1 MRLLIICKM
10 LFTFFPA
17 DAQTDPPPQKALCD
31 LIRSF
36 NHREFDNI
44 YDKLNPDFR
53 AMVDR
58 QVFTGGL
65 VHVHQT
71 NGPINLAY
79 AEQQTHEE
87 GSYYIIAENGT
98 FRIVLSL
105 DAQLRIDGLRIK
117 QLGRTI
123 EALPLASVVFPD

>member
-1 MRLLIICKM
+1 MKLLFVCKM
-10 LFTFFPA
+10 FLTFFPT

-36 NHREFDNI
+36 NHREFDII

-58 QVFTGGL
+58 EVFTGGL
-65 VHVHQT
+65 VHVRQI
-71 NGPINLAY
+71 NGPINVAY
-79 AEQQTHEE
+79 AEQQTHDE
-87 GSYYIIAENGT
+87 GTYYISAENGI
-98 FRIVLSL
+98 FRIMLSL

-117 QLGRTI
+117 QLARTV
-123 EALPLASVVFPD
+123 EVQSLATVVYPE